1 MLSKAFSAAPKLPD
15 IVFPKKIAT
24 EHNRS
29 GNNLSQDCRVMV
41 LLQLSQELGDL

>member
-24 EHNRS
+24 EHNQKQFVETICPRIA
-29 GNNLSQDCRVMV
+29 
-41 LLQLSQELGDL
+41 E